1 MEYHYGG
8 APEGPFGTGKTE
20 TTKDLGRHL
29 AKQCYVQNSTGQIEY
44 ENILR
49 FFKGIAS
56 AGAWLIF
63 DEFNRLDPKILAVLS
78 QLIINIQN
86 AIRKKIPSVN
96 FDDSKIPLSF
106 TAAVFITL
114 NPGYAGRTELP
125 MDLKNLFRS
134 VSMVVPDALFIT
146 EILLF
151 SSGFKNAQ
159 ELSRRV
165 CSVQNLA
172 NVLMQ

>member
-1 MEYHYGG
+1 MEYNYGG

-20 TTKDLGRHL
+20 TAKDLARHL

-44 ENILR
+44 DSVLR

-63 DEFNRLDPKILAVLS
+63 DEFNRLDPKILAMLS
-78 QLIINIQN
+78 QIIILMQN
-86 AIRKKIPSVN
+86 QIRAKV
-96 FDDSKIPLSF
+96 SKIQFDADTLPLVH
-106 TAAVFITL
+106 TASVFITL

-134 VSMVVPDALFIT
+134 VSMVVPDAVFIS

-151 SSGFKNAQ
+151 SAGFKNAQ
-159 ELSRRV
+159 ELSKRI
-165 CSVQNLA
+165 CSVQSLA
-172 NVLMQ
+172 NILMQ

>member
-1 MEYHYGG
+1 MH
-8 APEGPFGTGKTE
+8 
-20 TTKDLGRHL
+20 
-29 AKQCYVQNSTGQIEY
+29 
-44 ENILR
+44 
-49 FFKGIAS
+49 
-56 AGAWLIF
+56 F
-63 DEFNRLDPKILAVLS
+63 DEA
-78 QLIINIQN
+78 
-86 AIRKKIPSVN
+86 
-96 FDDSKIPLSF
+96 KIPLSF

-134 VSMVVPDALFIT
+134 VSMVVPDAVFIS

-151 SSGFKNAQ
+151 SAGFKNAQ
-159 ELSRRV
+159 ELSKRI